1 MDKSRGELY
10 NKRMKTID
18 NDIKDGRIKKAYLLY
33 GEERY
38 LIRQYRDYMQLVPA
52 VFLEK
57 GSEIVHRKCIFQ
69 RYRMI

>member
-10 NKRMKTID
+10 NRRMKTID

-38 LIRQYRDYMQLVPA
+38 LIRQYRDIWKL
-52 VFLEK
+52 
-57 GSEIVHRKCIFQ
+57 
-69 RYRMI
+69 